1 LHTVIFYTLFVVII
15 ASAFYISFGKN
26 ILSSSFSMFTL
37 LVSASGIYVLLNSEL
52 FALINV
58 LFFSG
63 IVVLL
68 LILFPGIKNASFN
81 DEATLPKSH
90 FISIIVLGILT
101 ALVSSLVSSTR
112 WQAFEMNYE
121 FNSLML
127 IFTKYLPLIILLAVI
142 SSIIITSLS
151 VLLKNNNSAG

>member
-1 LHTVIFYTLFVVII
+1 LHTVIFYILFAVII

-37 LVSASGIYVLLNSEL
+37 LVSASGAYVLLNSEL
-52 FALINV
+52 FALINI
-58 LFFSG
+58 LFWVGMSA
-63 IVVLL
+63 LL
-68 LILFPGIKNASFN
+68 FILFPGIRNITIN
-81 DEATLPKSH
+81 DEAHLAKSH
-90 FISIIVLGILT
+90 FLSIIVLGTLT

-112 WQAFEMNYE
+112 WQVFEINYE

-142 SSIIITSLS
+142 SSVIITSLS
-151 VLLKNNNSAG
+151 VLLKNNNSAR